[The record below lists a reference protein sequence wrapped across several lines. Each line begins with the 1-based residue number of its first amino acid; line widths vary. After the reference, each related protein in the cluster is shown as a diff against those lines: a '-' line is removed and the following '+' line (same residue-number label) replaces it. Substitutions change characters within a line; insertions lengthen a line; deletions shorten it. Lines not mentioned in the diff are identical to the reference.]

1 MFQNYKTK
9 TLKKDILSGIIVALV
24 SIPISMGYAQVAGLP
39 VVYGLYGSLLP
50 ILVFSLITSSPQ
62 FVFGVD
68 ATPAALVGAT
78 LASLGIVTG
87 SEEAIRLVP
96 GHYAGDCRVASAVL
110 HRARRQ
116 AGELHLN
123 AGYGRIYFRYRLYDY
138 FNAGGKAVWRFGR
151 HGRTFCPD
159 CPYLKPAAIF

>member
-68 ATPAALVGAT
+68 ATPAAQTRKMRKIPVSPLRHC
-78 LASLGIVTG
+78 S
-87 SEEAIRLVP
+87 
-96 GHYAGDCRVASAVL
+96 
-110 HRARRQ
+110 RQ
-116 AGELHLN
+116 SSN
-123 AGYGRIYFRYRLYDY
+123 
-138 FNAGGKAVWRFGR
+138 
-151 HGRTFCPD
+151 
-159 CPYLKPAAIF
+159 

>member
-68 ATPAALVGAT
+68 ATPAALVGAIKAYET
-78 LASLGIVTG
+78 MTG
-87 SEEAIRLVP
+87 EEIDDENLDAANDELVLTGKLVEDIGDSEKAEEAFQKYLQQEALVRNCF
-96 GHYAGDCRVASAVL
+96 ALVDEKKQQEDTTWNRK
-110 HRARRQ
+110 
-116 AGELHLN
+116 
-123 AGYGRIYFRYRLYDY
+123 I
-138 FNAGGKAVWRFGR
+138 
-151 HGRTFCPD
+151 
-159 CPYLKPAAIF
+159 